1 MAAAT
6 AAARHI
12 KEHGETRSGA
22 EPRHPQSTGTPV
34 AEEENPC
41 KVDLRIQ
48 GVPPDAVLEEQE
60 RMPQIQELFDK

>member
-12 KEHGETRSGA
+12 KEHGETHSGA

-34 AEEENPC
+34 AEDENPC

-48 GVPPDAVLEEQE
+48 GVPPDAVLEEP
-60 RMPQIQELFDK
+60 RKNVPNSRVV